1 MSKLCYKSSNN
12 KEFKCPP
19 RMDDGR
25 HFTDY
30 RPNCSV
36 NSLVRE
42 NNKIMNSYEYRM
54 FLTHNGNNLMN
65 LNRSLSSQKNACG
78 PCMNKY
84 NEGTM
89 LSEKKI
95 QTCNDGSCNTG
106 LVNENGIGLGR
117 RYDNVSTECS
127 HLTNSNVDAK
137 PSNCCADNNNLFNY
151 YNDMTSKAQG
161 ELVLRNSSPGGGA
174 LMSGGDPKAYNL

>member
-1 MSKLCYKSSNN
+1 
-12 KEFKCPP
+12 
-19 RMDDGR
+19 
-25 HFTDY
+25 
-30 RPNCSV
+30 
-36 NSLVRE
+36 
-42 NNKIMNSYEYRM
+42 
-54 FLTHNGNNLMN
+54 
-65 LNRSLSSQKNACG
+65 
-78 PCMNKY
+78 MNKY

-89 LSEKKI
+89 LSEKTI

-117 RYDNVSTECS
+117 KYDNVSTECS